1 MWSLKCFY
9 LFIYF
14 VAFYALCSE
23 LVLVASSAVDIILL
37 GNEGL
42 GSNGVLANT
51 ADEALLVP
59 LPGLVLHL
67 LHPRLEDIVADDA
80 PGSELGVVA
89 RAAVDPISFRSK
101 LLIDKTCLTFTAF
114 ETALM
119 PMLLFI

>member
-1 MWSLKCFY
+1 MKCFY

-89 RAAVDPISFRSK
+89 RAAVDPISFRYK
-101 LLIDKTCLTFTAF
+101 LLVNKTCLTFTAF